1 MIKDYKKIT
10 AEELTSYCNPE
21 IFDFADTSELQAAD
35 QMIGQDRAIQAIDF
49 GLLCKNPEY
58 NIFLAGAVGT
68 GKTSY
73 ACRAAHKIAAT
84 EPAAKDWCYVHNFKK
99 ASKPLALS
107 FNPGEGEIFAKD
119 IKQLFEQVSN
129 KLQDMFKSDD
139 YDKTKMALYK
149 ELQTKQ
155 EDLWDEFS
163 AFAEMHEVMV
173 QWASNEARINM
184 TPLYE
189 GNVIIGDDLQ
199 KLPKEAREKVNE
211 KIFLVQESADE
222 MVRRSQKLEELFA
235 SNMKKV
241 EEKFVM
247 QFINEYFIVL
257 RDKYKE
263 NKVIDK
269 YLNEITQA
277 ILKNLHYF
285 KNEPLE
291 SDDALLNQTLL
302 AEKRNFKIRFR
313 NNFTVNVLV
322 DNSSNQGA
330 PVVYETNPTYQ
341 RLTGKIEYKNAI
353 GVLSTNH
360 NLIKPGAIQRA
371 NGGYLILNAY
381 DLFKNSLAWEG
392 LKRALKSGYIEVEN
406 LSDQFTG
413 VNIVTLKPERIPIN
427 IKVLLIGNNYFYNLL
442 KTRDADFGKLFKI
455 YADFEDEMENNK
467 ANALKLANF
476 IAYKAKEKNLAAFT
490 KTAVAKILQHSCH
503 VAGSQKKLTTYF
515 NEILEV
521 AYQAD
526 VWRKVLGKQLV
537 DQECVL
543 KAKTEIIN
551 RINRY
556 ELYLQEMVRQGKILL
571 ETTGKAIGQINGL
584 AILSTVDYIFGN
596 VSKITANTYLGTD
609 GVINIEREVKM
620 SGTSHSKGVLILS
633 SYLGDKYAQDMPLT
647 LSASLTFEQL
657 YSGIDGDSASSAE
670 LYALLSAIGK
680 IPLKQNI
687 AVTGSVNQKG
697 DIQPIGGVSEKIT
710 GFFELCKQR
719 GLDGT
724 QGVMIPAQNV
734 DELILADEI
743 VQAIA
748 DNKFHIYPVW
758 QIDQGIEILT
768 DLIAGQLDASGSYPL
783 GSVHDLVSKNLLKNN
798 NRLRELE
805 K

>member
-1 MIKDYKKIT
+1 MIKEYNKIT
-10 AEELTSYCNPE
+10 AQELTNYYSAE
-21 IFDFADTSELQAAD
+21 IFDFADTSELKPED
-35 QMIGQDRAIQAIDF
+35 KMIGQDRAIQAIDF

-84 EPAAKDWCYVHNFKK
+84 ELPAQDWCYVHNFKK
-99 ASKPLALS
+99 ASKPMALS
-107 FNPGEGEIFAKD
+107 FKPGEGEVFAKD
-119 IKQLFEQVSN
+119 IKHLFEQVSN
-129 KLQDMFKSDD
+129 KLKDMFKSDD
-139 YDKTKMALYK
+139 YDKTKMALFK

-155 EDLWDEFS
+155 EALWDEFS

-173 QWASNEARINM
+173 QWASKEARINM

-199 KLPKEAREKVNE
+199 KLPKEIREKVNE
-211 KIFLVQESADE
+211 KIFIVQEAADE
-222 MVRRSQKLEELFA
+222 MVRRSQNLEELFVG
-235 SNMKKV
+235 NMKKV

-247 QFINEYFIVL
+247 QFINEYFLAL
-257 RDKYKE
+257 REKYKD
-263 NKVIDK
+263 NNVIDK
-269 YLNEITQA
+269 YLDDITQA

-285 KNEPLE
+285 KTEPPDTE
-291 SDDALLNQTLL
+291 DEQLNQTLM

-313 NNFTVNVLV
+313 NYFTVNVLV
-322 DNSSNQGA
+322 DNSNSKGA
-330 PVVYETNPTYQ
+330 PVIYETNPTYQ

-381 DLFKNSLAWEG
+381 DLFKNPLAWEG

-413 VNIVTLKPERIPIN
+413 VNIITLKPERIPIN
-427 IKVLLIGNNYFYNLL
+427 IKVLLIGNNYIYNML

-455 YADFEDEMENNK
+455 YADFEDDMENNK
-467 ANALKLANF
+467 ENAFKLANF
-476 IAYKAKEKNLAAFT
+476 IAYKAKEKKLAAFT
-490 KTAVAKILQHSCH
+490 RDAVAKILQHSCYI
-503 VAGSQKKLTTYF
+503 AGSQKKLTTYF
-515 NEILEV
+515 NEVLEV

-526 VWRKVLGKQLV
+526 VWRKVLGKTLV
-537 DQECVL
+537 DEECVV
-543 KAKTEIIN
+543 KAKSEMNN
-551 RINRY
+551 RVNRY
-556 ELYLQEMVRQGKILL
+556 ELYLQEMVQQGKILL
-571 ETTGKAIGQINGL
+571 DTTGKAIGQINGL
-584 AILSTVDYIFGN
+584 AVLSTVDYIFGN

-609 GVINIEREVKM
+609 GVINIEREIKM

-633 SYLGDKYAQDMPLT
+633 SYLGEKYAQDIPLT

-680 IPLKQNI
+680 IPLKQHI

-697 DIQPIGGVSEKIT
+697 EIQPIGGVSEKIT

-719 GLDGT
+719 GLDGSH
-724 QGVMIPAQNV
+724 GVMIPGQNV

-743 VQAIA
+743 VAAIA
-748 DNKFHIYPVW
+748 DEKFHIYPVW
-758 QIDQGIEILT
+758 KIDQGIEILT
-768 DLIAGQLDASGSYPL
+768 DLPAGKLEENGCYPE
-783 GSVHDLVSKNLLKNN
+783 GTVHKLVSENLRKNSEK
-798 NRLRELE
+798 LRELD